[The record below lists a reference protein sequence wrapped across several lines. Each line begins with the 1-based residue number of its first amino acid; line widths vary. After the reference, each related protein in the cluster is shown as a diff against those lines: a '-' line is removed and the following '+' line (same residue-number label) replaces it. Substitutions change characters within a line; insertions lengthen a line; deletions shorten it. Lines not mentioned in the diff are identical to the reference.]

1 MKLCEYHQRVIL
13 LPLDSEVSLPVPKSE
28 CEECISRRQIKAAQA
43 AENEENVRRFFAM
56 IAEIDR
62 PKEWKEAL
70 FNKLNPQS

>member
-1 MKLCEYHQRVIL
+1 MVGF
-13 LPLDSEVSLPVPKSE
+13 VSLESEILPPVPESE

-43 AENEENVRRFFAM
+43 AENEENVRLFFAM
-56 IAEIDR
+56 IGEIDR